1 MAKPGKIAVAAD
13 GRYELEITRRFEKP
27 IEEVWDAIT
36 RPERIAH
43 WLGEVKFEPRAGSP
57 ITIDFGGSESVTGK
71 ILEFSPPHVFAYTW
85 SEVGKG
91 ADDSVVHFE
100 LREDAGETRL
110 VLTHSKQSATMA
122 QGTAGGW
129 HAQVDLLDGYLSGKP
144 LEWDDVYPAA
154 KALYASVVKDIR

>member
-43 WLGEVKFEPRAGSP
+43 WLGDVKFEPRAGSP

-85 SEVGKG
+85 SEVVGDAEEFNQLVFGVDG
-91 ADDSVVHFE
+91 A
-100 LREDAGETRL
+100 
-110 VLTHSKQSATMA
+110 
-122 QGTAGGW
+122 
-129 HAQVDLLDGYLSGKP
+129 
-144 LEWDDVYPAA
+144 
-154 KALYASVVKDIR
+154 